1 MRREHARRIACPEP
15 LAMAISHIF
24 DPAVLFSV
32 GVRRRLSGWLAWVVT
47 PLAVALAVY
56 VIVAATAIIMA
67 PWALVAVFLTG
78 IMAIAFLTVGATPRS
93 NPDWPTILD
102 YVLSIAS
109 VATGIYFFFKSAE
122 VVNRI
127 ALLSPLS
134 EWDLFFGVLTVLL
147 TLEITRRTTGLGLT
161 VVVLIF
167 IAYNFYGH
175 LLGGV
180 LQHERIDWIHFIDI
194 MVYTT
199 DGIMGLPARVA
210 ATYAFMFVLFGV
222 VLYAAK
228 GADFFF
234 DFAAAIAG
242 RRPGGPA
249 KVAVISSGM
258 YGMISGSPTAD
269 VVTTGSVTIPVMTR
283 CGYKPAVAA
292 AIEVAASTGGS
303 IMPPVMGS
311 AAFIMAEYTGIEYRD
326 IAVAALLPAILY
338 YICVYAQVHFRAIR
352 LGMLELDPKIIPT
365 LLSTLKKGGMFFVP
379 LVVLV
384 TALLYGFTPTM
395 VAVYGAIA
403 VIVVS
408 WLQRHTRLGPVAL
421 WHALADTTYRIVPV
435 AGATAAAGLVI
446 AGLTMTGLAAKFAH
460 VIYAITD
467 AHQFSTL
474 VIGALLTVV
483 LGLGMPTPSA
493 YILAAVLMG
502 PLMGQL
508 HIDPLPGHLFLLYFA
523 VMSAVTP
530 PVAVAAYAA
539 SSIAEAN
546 PMLIAAHSV
555 KFCLAAF
562 VVPFVFVFGPELL
575 WQGPLWKT
583 VITFCTAAIALIFLA
598 AAIESSAKWCNSWW
612 TRLLLAAGAMMMITP
627 NMRFTAV
634 GIAIVAI
641 AIGLGRIRRRV
652 PA

>member
-1 MRREHARRIACPEP
+1 MASFRIW
-15 LAMAISHIF
+15 
-24 DPAVLFSV
+24 DPAIWFSV
-32 GVRRRLSGWLAWVVT
+32 GVRRRPHGWLAWCVT

-56 VIVAATAIIMA
+56 VITAATFVIMA
-67 PWALVAVFLTG
+67 PWALVAVFLMG
-78 IMAIAFLTVGATPRS
+78 IMGIAFLTVGAMPSS
-93 NPDWPTILD
+93 NPDHPSVLD
-102 YVLSIAS
+102 YALALAS
-109 VATGIYFFFKSAE
+109 FATGIYFFFKAPE
-122 VVNRI
+122 IVDRI
-127 ALLSPLS
+127 SLLSPLS
-134 EWDLFFGVLTVLL
+134 HWDLIFGVLTVLL
-147 TLEITRRTTGLGLT
+147 TVEITRRTTGAGLMT
-161 VVVLIF
+161 VVLIF
-167 IAYNFYGH
+167 IAYNFFGH

-180 LQHERIDWIHFIDI
+180 LQHGQIDWVHFLDI

-222 VLYAAK
+222 VLYFAK

-234 DFAAAIAG
+234 DFAASISG
-242 RRPGGPA
+242 GRPGGPA

-269 VVTTGSVTIPVMTR
+269 VVTTGSVTIPVMKKL
-283 CGYKPAVAA
+283 GYKPAVAG

-326 IAVAALLPAILY
+326 IAIAALLPALLY
-338 YICVYAQVHFRAIR
+338 YVCVYAQVHFRAIR
-352 LGMLELDPKIIPT
+352 LGLQGLDPAQIPT
-365 LLSTLKKGGMFFVP
+365 LLSTLKKGGLFFIP
-379 LVVLV
+379 LVVL
-384 TALLYGFTPTM
+384 TGALLYGYTPTM
-395 VAVYGAIA
+395 VAIYGAIA

-408 WLQRHTRLGPVAL
+408 QFRRETRLGPIDL
-421 WHALADTTYRIVPV
+421 WNALADTTYRMVPV

-446 AGLTMTGLAAKFAH
+446 AGITMTGLASKFAH
-460 VIYAITD
+460 VIYAITS
-467 AHQFSTL
+467 ASQLFAL
-474 VIGALLTVV
+474 AVGAALTIV

-502 PLMGQL
+502 PLMVQL
-508 HIDPLPGHLFLLYFA
+508 HIDVLPGHMFLLYFA

-539 SSIAEAN
+539 SSIAEDN
-546 PMLIAAHSV
+546 PMAIAGHAV
-555 KFCLAAF
+555 KLCLAAF

-583 VITFCTAAIALIFLA
+583 VITFGTAAIALVFLA
-598 AAIESSAKWCNSWW
+598 AAIERYSKWADSWW
-612 TRLLLAAGAMMMITP
+612 TRGMLTVGALCMITP
-627 NMRFTAV
+627 NMWLTAI
-634 GIAIVAI
+634 GACIVAL
-641 AIGLGRIRRRV
+641 AIGANRLQVRV

>member
-1 MRREHARRIACPEP
+1 MRPW
-15 LAMAISHIF
+15 
-24 DPAVLFSV
+24 DPSIWFAV
-32 GVRRRLSGWLAWVVT
+32 GVRRRPTGWLAWVVT

-56 VIVAATAIIMA
+56 VIVAATVVIMQ
-67 PWALVAVFLTG
+67 PWELVAVFLTG
-78 IMAIAFLTVGATPRS
+78 IITIAFLTVGATPNS
-93 NPDWPTILD
+93 NPRRPTVPD
-102 YVLSIAS
+102 YLLSIAS
-109 VATGIYFFFKSAE
+109 FATGVYFYWKAPEF
-122 VVNRI
+122 VDRI

-134 EWDLFFGVLTVLL
+134 NWDLFFGVVMVLL
-147 TLEITRRTTGLGLT
+147 TLEITRRTTGLGLAL
-161 VVVLIF
+161 VVLTF
-167 IAYNFYGH
+167 IAYNFFGH
-175 LLGGV
+175 LLSGV
-180 LQHERIDWIHFIDI
+180 LQHGQLDWVHFIDI

-234 DFAAAIAG
+234 DFAAAISG
-242 RRPGGPA
+242 RRAGGPA

-269 VVTTGSVTIPVMTR
+269 VVTTGSVTIPVMKR
-283 CGYKPAVAA
+283 LGYQPAVAA

-311 AAFIMAEYTGIEYRD
+311 AAFIMAEYTGIEYRV
-326 IAVAALLPAILY
+326 IAVAAFLPAVLY
-338 YICVYAQVHFRAIR
+338 YVCVYAQVHFRAIR
-352 LGMLELDPKIIPT
+352 LGLTGLDPALIPT
-365 LLSTLKKGGMFFVP
+365 LPSTLKKGGLFFIP
-379 LVVLV
+379 LIVLV
-384 TALLYGFTPTM
+384 SALLYGYSPTM
-395 VAVYGAIA
+395 VAVYGAVA

-408 WLQRHTRLGPVAL
+408 WLRRHTRVGPIEL
-421 WHALADTTYRIVPV
+421 WNALADATFRMVPV

-460 VIYAITD
+460 VIYGISSAS
-467 AHQFSTL
+467 HFVTL
-474 VIGALLTVV
+474 AIGAMLTVV

-502 PLMGQL
+502 PLMTQL

-539 SSIAEAN
+539 SSIAEDN
-546 PMLIAAHSV
+546 PMVIAAHAV
-555 KFCLAAF
+555 KLCLAAF
-562 VVPFVFVFGPELL
+562 VVPFVFVFGPELV

-583 VITFCTAAIALIFLA
+583 VVTFGTAAVALVFLA
-598 AAIESSAKWCNSWW
+598 AAIENYVKWGHAWW
-612 TRLLLAAGAMMMITP
+612 TRGLLALGALCMITP
-627 NMRFTAV
+627 IMWLTAIGV
-634 GIAIVAI
+634 VLVAAAI
-641 AIGLGRIRRRV
+641 AITRGRNAAM
-652 PA
+652 PAAKLRQET

>member
-1 MRREHARRIACPEP
+1 MRRDHTRRIVRFEP
-15 LAMAISHIF
+15 FAMAISHILN
-24 DPAVLFSV
+24 PAVLFSV
-32 GVRRRLSGWLAWVVT
+32 GVRRRLTGWLAWVVT

-102 YVLSIAS
+102 YTLSIAS
-109 VATGIYFFFKSAE
+109 VATGIYFLFKSAE

-180 LQHERIDWIHFIDI
+180 LQHEKIDWIHFIDI

-222 VLYAAK
+222 VLYSAK

-249 KVAVISSGM
+249 KVAVISSGL

-326 IAVAALLPAILY
+326 IAVAAVLPAILY
-338 YICVYAQVHFRAIR
+338 YVCVYAQVHFRAIR
-352 LGMLELDPKIIPT
+352 LGMLELDPKMIPT
-365 LLSTLKKGGMFFVP
+365 LLATMKKGGMFFVP

-395 VAVYGAIA
+395 VGGLRRRRGDRGLLAAA
-403 VIVVS
+403 A
-408 WLQRHTRLGPVAL
+408 HTTRAC
-421 WHALADTTYRIVPV
+421 RIVARARRYDLSNSARRRRHRRRRPGDRRPHHDWPRGQVCSRDLRDNQCPPV
-435 AGATAAAGLVI
+435 HDIGDWCHADGRPWAWNADAFGLHPGGGADGSADGATA
-446 AGLTMTGLAAKFAH
+446 H
-460 VIYAITD
+460 
-467 AHQFSTL
+467 
-474 VIGALLTVV
+474 
-483 LGLGMPTPSA
+483 
-493 YILAAVLMG
+493 
-502 PLMGQL
+502 
-508 HIDPLPGHLFLLYFA
+508 
-523 VMSAVTP
+523 
-530 PVAVAAYAA
+530 
-539 SSIAEAN
+539 
-546 PMLIAAHSV
+546 
-555 KFCLAAF
+555 
-562 VVPFVFVFGPELL
+562 
-575 WQGPLWKT
+575 
-583 VITFCTAAIALIFLA
+583 
-598 AAIESSAKWCNSWW
+598 
-612 TRLLLAAGAMMMITP
+612 
-627 NMRFTAV
+627 
-634 GIAIVAI
+634 
-641 AIGLGRIRRRV
+641 
-652 PA
+652 

>member
-1 MRREHARRIACPEP
+1 M
-15 LAMAISHIF
+15 
-24 DPAVLFSV
+24 
-32 GVRRRLSGWLAWVVT
+32 T
-47 PLAVALAVY
+47 
-56 VIVAATAIIMA
+56 

-78 IMAIAFLTVGATPRS
+78 IIGIAFLTVGANPSS
-93 NPDWPTILD
+93 NPERPTFLD
-102 YVLSIAS
+102 YTLSIAS
-109 VATGIYFFFKSAE
+109 LATGIYFFFKTPE
-122 VVNRI
+122 IVNRI

-175 LLGGV
+175 HLSGV

-222 VLYAAK
+222 VLYSAK

-234 DFAAAIAG
+234 DFAAAISG
-242 RRPGGPA
+242 GSPGGPA
-249 KVAVISSGM
+249 KVAVISSGL

-269 VVTTGSVTIPVMTR
+269 VVTTGSVTIPIMKR
-283 CGYKPAVAA
+283 CGYPPAVAG

-326 IAVAALLPAILY
+326 IAAAALLPALLY
-338 YICVYAQVHFRAIR
+338 YVCVYSQVHFRALR
-352 LGMLELDPKIIPT
+352 LGMVALDPEMIPT
-365 LLSTLKKGGMFFVP
+365 LLSTMKKGGMFFVP
-379 LVVLV
+379 LLVLV

-395 VAVYGAIA
+395 VAIYGTLA

-408 WLQRHTRLGPVAL
+408 WLQGHTRLGPREL
-421 WHALADTTYRIVPV
+421 WHALADTTYRMVPV

-446 AGLTMTGLAAKFAH
+446 AGLTMTGLASKFAH

-467 AHQFSTL
+467 AQQFMTL
-474 VIGALLTVV
+474 AIGAMLTVV

-502 PLMGQL
+502 PLMVQL

-546 PMLIAAHSV
+546 PMTIAAHAV

-562 VVPFVFVFGPELL
+562 VVPFVFVFGPELV

-583 VITFCTAAIALIFLA
+583 AITFCTAGVALVLLA
-598 AAIESSAKWCNSWW
+598 AAIESYAKWCNSWW
-612 TRLLLAAGAMMMITP
+612 TRLLLAAGALMMITP
-627 NMRFTAV
+627 NLRFTAV
-634 GIAIVAI
+634 GVAIVAI
-641 AIGLGRIRRRV
+641 TIGLDRLRLRV
-652 PA
+652 AA

>member
-1 MRREHARRIACPEP
+1 
-15 LAMAISHIF
+15 MATLRLS
-24 DPAVLFSV
+24 DPAIWFAV
-32 GVRRRLSGWLAWVVT
+32 GVSRRPKGWLAIVVT

-56 VIVAATAIIMA
+56 VIVAATVLIIA
-67 PWALVAVFLTG
+67 PWMLVAVFLSG
-78 IMAIAFLTVGATPRS
+78 IICIAFLTVGASPNS
-93 NPDWPTILD
+93 NPDRPSVID
-102 YVLSIAS
+102 YALSLAS
-109 VATGIYFFFKSAE
+109 LATGIYFFIEAPE
-122 VVNRI
+122 IVDRI
-127 ALLSPLS
+127 SLLSELS
-134 EWDLFFGVLTVLL
+134 NWDLFFGVLMVVLTV
-147 TLEITRRTTGLGLT
+147 EITRRTTGLGLT

-167 IAYNFYGH
+167 IAYNFFGH
-175 LLGGV
+175 LLSGV
-180 LQHERIDWIHFIDI
+180 LQHGYIDWIHFIDI

-228 GADFFF
+228 GADFFY
-234 DFAAAIAG
+234 DFAAALSG
-242 RRPGGPA
+242 GRPGGPA

-269 VVTTGSVTIPVMTR
+269 VVTTGSVTIPVMKR
-283 CGYKPAVAA
+283 MGYRPEVAG

-326 IAVAALLPAILY
+326 IAIAALLPALLY
-338 YICVYAQVHFRAIR
+338 YICVYSQVHFRAVR
-352 LGMLELDPKIIPT
+352 LGLAGLDARQIPGLLPT
-365 LLSTLKKGGMFFVP
+365 LTKGGMFFVP

-384 TALLYGFTPTM
+384 SALLYGYTPTM
-395 VAVYGAIA
+395 VAIYGTVA

-408 WLQRHTRLGPVAL
+408 WFQRHTRLGPVDL
-421 WHALADTTYRIVPV
+421 WHTLADTTYRIVPV

-460 VIYAITD
+460 VIYAITE
-467 AHQFSTL
+467 ANQFIAL
-474 VIGALLTVV
+474 VIGAALTIV

-502 PLMGQL
+502 PLMNQL
-508 HIDPLPGHLFLLYFA
+508 HIPALQGHLFLLYFA

-539 SSIAEAN
+539 SAIAEAN
-546 PMLIAAHSV
+546 PMAIAGHAV
-555 KFCLAAF
+555 KLCLAAF

-583 VITFCTAAIALIFLA
+583 AITFGTAAIALILLA
-598 AAIESSAKWCNSWW
+598 MAIEGHARWSAIWW
-612 TRLLLAAGAMMMITP
+612 TRILLAIGALFMITP
-627 NMRFTAV
+627 DLRLTAV
-634 GIAIVAI
+634 GAAIVGAAI
-641 AIGLGRIRRRV
+641 AAGRLRQRV
-652 PA
+652 AA